1 MAAAKRRYDDD
12 ANKANGWKMVIPYG
26 HKLFRPRIAK
36 HSPKL
41 LIHDEE
47 RIPCWWMAVQ
57 KGALEMCVGA
67 TFTCDEETP
76 WRMIAYKWPNHHTSF
91 TKSTNCPAQ
100 LSSALRLLSVS
111 MVLITVLYVYL
122 PFRDVSLYRPYS
134 RYKIRGDDQ
143 TRPDQTE
150 ANIYVESLI
159 EQFQRLIN

>member
-1 MAAAKRRYDDD
+1 MAAAKRRYDD

-47 RIPCWWMAVQ
+47 RIPCWWIAVQ

-76 WRMIAYKWPNHHTSF
+76 WRMIAYKPPHQLHQEYQLP
-91 TKSTNCPAQ
+91 CPAK
-100 LSSALRLLSVS
+100 LSPAPSLRSPWYWLQFS
-111 MVLITVLYVYL
+111 MCIY
-122 PFRDVSLYRPYS
+122 RSEMSLYIALILGTRLGGTTRPY
-134 RYKIRGDDQ
+134 Q
-143 TRPDQTE
+143 TRPDRGE
-150 ANIYVESLI
+150 YIYVESLI

>member
-1 MAAAKRRYDDD
+1 
-12 ANKANGWKMVIPYG
+12 MVIPYG

-100 LSSALRLLSVS
+100 LSSALRLLSGLYGIDYSSLCVF
-111 MVLITVLYVYL
+111 TV
-122 PFRDVSLYRPYS
+122 
-134 RYKIRGDDQ
+134 
-143 TRPDQTE
+143 
-150 ANIYVESLI
+150 
-159 EQFQRLIN
+159 QRCLSISPLFSVQD